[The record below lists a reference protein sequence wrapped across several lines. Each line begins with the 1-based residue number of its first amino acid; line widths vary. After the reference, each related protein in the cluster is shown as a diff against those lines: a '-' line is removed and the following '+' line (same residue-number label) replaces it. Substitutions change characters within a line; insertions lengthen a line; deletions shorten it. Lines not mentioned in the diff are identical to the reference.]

1 MHYAKL
7 TEARAML
14 ERQLTL
20 TDVKRYATL
29 SQGLDDESLAVRAL
43 RDTLL
48 DKLSRDED
56 LLFAALEQGLL

>member
-29 SQGLDDESLAVRAL
+29 SHGSDEESLAVKAL

-48 DKLSRDED
+48 DKLSSDED